1 LRGAL
6 AFARVAFARVAF
18 ALAGF
23 AREVFARE
31 AAGFAPR
38 PDAFAASAVVAA
50 AAARTPPPRLSL
62 RCPGRDLGRLPST
75 PGSSVLS
82 AATREK

>member
-1 LRGAL
+1 LRGAVAL
-6 AFARVAFARVAF
+6 AFLPLGFAR
-18 ALAGF
+18 AGF
-23 AREVFARE
+23 ACV
-31 AAGFAPR
+31 
-38 PDAFAASAVVAA
+38 AFAASAAVAE
-50 AAARTPPPRLSL
+50 AAARTAPPRLSL